1 MAYRT
6 LTASIVLG
14 ICLSLIASES
24 YAQCSANSSSGRQ
37 RGQLPT
43 TGSQSLLTMPSPNG
57 ATMSTASM
65 YASQRLMQIN
75 SANLF
80 SVASQLSMQQ
90 KQARAAYRERVLPMR
105 LARAQQTRAKR
116 SERIALAKA
125 KRMGET
131 RYASVEQPES
141 KTIRLTLISK
151 Q

>member
-1 MAYRT
+1 
-6 LTASIVLG
+6 
-14 ICLSLIASES
+14 
-24 YAQCSANSSSGRQ
+24 
-37 RGQLPT
+37 
-43 TGSQSLLTMPSPNG
+43 MPSPNG